1 MLSLVSVKRITSDV
15 PVCNVRPGELEIT
28 GERASG
34 DRWLRNSAGG
44 EAWLATDSLVESG
57 YFQFHAAVLAPRL
70 NPKADETI
78 PARVKEAENQ
88 ATDAGKTW
96 ETKTPSRLNTTAP
109 GLRRNL
115 YLPAIVN
122 CAYQ

>member
-1 MLSLVSVKRITSDV
+1 ML
-15 PVCNVRPGELEIT
+15 VR
-28 GERASG
+28 
-34 DRWLRNSAGG
+34 
-44 EAWLATDSLVESG
+44 DSSG
-57 YFQFHAAVLAPRL
+57 YKIISGHFQYHATVLARQL

-115 YLPAIVN
+115 YPHAIVN
-122 CAYQ
+122 YHYQ